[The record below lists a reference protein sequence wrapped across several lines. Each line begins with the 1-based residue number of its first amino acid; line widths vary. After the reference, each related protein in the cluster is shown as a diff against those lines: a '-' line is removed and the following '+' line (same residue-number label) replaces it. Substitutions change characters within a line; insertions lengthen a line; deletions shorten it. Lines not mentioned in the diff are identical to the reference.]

1 MNKKQVI
8 YQLKQ
13 VLNKVKDNR
22 YNSLKNYFT
31 SDFTEAERDALQ
43 YAIDFLSNEHNDANN
58 INKIKEEYKETL
70 KEEIQE
76 HCDHTWGEDHWT
88 WSCGGY
94 HKCTK
99 CGKIEEFYERD

>member
-8 YQLKQ
+8 YQLNSLLYKI
-13 VLNKVKDNR
+13 NDYKDNPKLMLEFTIGER
-22 YNSLKNYFT
+22 Y
-31 SDFTEAERDALQ
+31 ALIE
-43 YAIDFLSNEHNDANN
+43 AIDFLSNENNDANN
-58 INKIKEEYKETL
+58 ISKIKEEYKETL
-70 KEEIQE
+70 KEEIQKN
-76 HCDHTWGEDHWT
+76 CDHTWGENHWT

>member
-8 YQLKQ
+8 YQL
-13 VLNKVKDNR
+13 
-22 YNSLKNYFT
+22 NSIVSKIVNYQINSKLIPEFTVAEEYALK
-31 SDFTEAERDALQ
+31 
-43 YAIDFLSNEHNDANN
+43 YAIMFLKDEENDKKN
-58 INKIKEEYKETL
+58 IDNIKQTYKETL
-70 KEEIQE
+70 KEEIQKN
-76 HCDHTWGEDHWT
+76 CDHVWGEDHWT